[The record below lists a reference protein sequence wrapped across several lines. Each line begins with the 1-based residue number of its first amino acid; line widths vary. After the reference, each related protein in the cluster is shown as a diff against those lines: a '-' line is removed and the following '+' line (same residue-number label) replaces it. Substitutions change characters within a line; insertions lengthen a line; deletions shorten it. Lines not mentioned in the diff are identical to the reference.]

1 MIPAVPTTNGTI
13 GPGIL
18 NSVTLSHLFSNGSAQ
33 QLLQTLP
40 QMLNNPHT
48 TNSPLINPLNPTVPS
63 LLTTPPSLHS
73 TPSAQSTPNQQ
84 RSPHNLSQMNPA
96 HYPESKLHQQSLN
109 RNDPSPNPSNGSI
122 NRLTTSNG
130 ELTITTS
137 LGPNSSQNLKRSPS
151 SLSPNCNENSTAD
164 LLVDSPSKYI
174 IAFTIPF
181 FEFNKEELR

>member
-1 MIPAVPTTNGTI
+1 
-13 GPGIL
+13 
-18 NSVTLSHLFSNGSAQ
+18 
-33 QLLQTLP
+33 
-40 QMLNNPHT
+40 MLNNHPHA
-48 TNSPLINPLNPTVPS
+48 TNPSLINPINPPVPS
-63 LLTTPPSLHS
+63 LMTTPPNLHQ

-84 RSPHNLSQMNPA
+84 RSPHNLGQMNPA

-164 LLVDSPSKYI
+164 LLVDSPSKCLIVLLLPSSNLIKRNYGDCVRVCV
-174 IAFTIPF
+174 FGCVC
-181 FEFNKEELR
+181 LRVVNNGES